1 MACIFGEMPY
11 VFLHFKSME
20 KVVLCHPYINAYISS
35 AFGLL
40 LIHKVCYMA
49 VKRAFERFS
58 KQIAFYLSAAQ

>member
-1 MACIFGEMPY
+1 MACIFRRCLMFFY
-11 VFLHFKSME
+11 TSKAWK

-35 AFGLL
+35 VFDLL

-49 VKRAFERFS
+49 VKRALERFS

>member
-1 MACIFGEMPY
+1 MFFYTSKAWKKLSFAT
-11 VFLHFKSME
+11 
-20 KVVLCHPYINAYISS
+20 PYINAYISS
-35 AFGLL
+35 VFGLL